1 MAWGLVNNKAVSM
14 AKFNAAEF
22 SIDIVNMALHLFGC
36 NDYSQECEIERIC
49 RDVRVYSIYEG
60 FS

>member
-1 MAWGLVNNKAVSM
+1 M